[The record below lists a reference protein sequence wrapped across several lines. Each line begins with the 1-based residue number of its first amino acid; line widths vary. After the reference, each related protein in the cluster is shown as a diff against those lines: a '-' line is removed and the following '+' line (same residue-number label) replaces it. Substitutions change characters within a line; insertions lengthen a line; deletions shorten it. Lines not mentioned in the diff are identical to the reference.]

1 MPPVRSFSSTII
13 IHVANQD
20 TPHKDRTVVGTG
32 PHTATARHS
41 LRKPTLQE
49 FREQLIQEMANR
61 SVPLS
66 LQDFLN
72 TFLPVPHNQK
82 PRRATATL
90 VKKFSV
96 LKDVKTKDWKE
107 DDIAKTFVKV
117 VNDAKLTPGLK
128 LALSQYNYDA
138 NDASKQKVDAAFFPQ
153 ATTPTDGKPHWAEQ
167 LVSVEFKKGETKN
180 DPFEDN
186 EKKAMDPDASSRK
199 EVRSQIMSYA
209 QKVFER
215 QPRTHL
221 FMLFVIGQNF
231 RVLRWDRSGVVVT
244 PLIDYVLHP
253 DLLYEFLWRI
263 GRASMAQLGL
273 DPTAKLIKP
282 GSDEYKKMDELAKKV
297 ATDLVAECSK
307 VVANGDENNMFAYVR
322 EKFNESL
329 EEDWPRWKLSV
340 PQEDGSMRYFLV
352 GKPTFTTSS
361 LVGRA
366 TQGYVA
372 MDPLAKEPK
381 KQLVWL
387 KDAWRAFYDLVE
399 AEGVVLQQLK
409 NASVQGIPTLVCHGD
424 LPGQAT
430 VTPDI
435 WEKNQKALE
444 EEQKRAAE
452 KKLKR
457 TTRKK
462 QKQKRVARTT
472 AVSAPAVAPSAA
484 SAGAAVPASA
494 ASGTKRRRDEIDD
507 EQALLPP
514 PHGVEGSQAD
524 DADDKCPLRRH
535 RHYRIVVEEVG
546 LPLEQ
551 FENGFHLVSVIHDC
565 IGAHKHAAQAGILHR
580 DISGGNIL
588 IYPQVVEDLRSPD
601 RRIVKLRGLL
611 TDWELSKDIKV
622 KGRPRHAR
630 QPERIGTWQ
639 YMSIAL
645 INEPT
650 KAVEISDELEAF
662 FHVLL
667 YYAVRYLKSNC
678 ADVSAYMELY
688 FEAYWTYGGRYRC
701 GSLKTST
708 ITNGELRTSEATS
721 GVIRFNTPIDH
732 ILRTILGWLKAY
744 YDIHAD
750 EYIRVE
756 EDDNPPDENIDFDY
770 EPSEC
775 YNVFYDESLVSDDEI
790 DAPELPAPKVHSEK
804 TFKDARKICLHD
816 HILALLF
823 WCMNKDARAKL
834 PPGLRW
840 QKTDKVPD
848 GYPDSSRRR
857 FGVAPSGTLGTHND
871 NDNDDDSNKR
881 LKSNSGAAVPVQHP
895 PQTPPR
901 KRHHSS
907 IGIVDSGFAIGS
919 RPAVGSCPP

>member
-1 MPPVRSFSSTII
+1 M
-13 IHVANQD
+13 
-20 TPHKDRTVVGTG
+20 G
-32 PHTATARHS
+32 
-41 LRKPTLQE
+41 
-49 FREQLIQEMANR
+49 
-61 SVPLS
+61 
-66 LQDFLN
+66 
-72 TFLPVPHNQK
+72 
-82 PRRATATL
+82 
-90 VKKFSV
+90 
-96 LKDVKTKDWKE
+96 
-107 DDIAKTFVKV
+107 
-117 VNDAKLTPGLK
+117 
-128 LALSQYNYDA
+128 
-138 NDASKQKVDAAFFPQ
+138 
-153 ATTPTDGKPHWAEQ
+153 
-167 LVSVEFKKGETKN
+167 
-180 DPFEDN
+180 
-186 EKKAMDPDASSRK
+186 
-199 EVRSQIMSYA
+199 YA
-209 QKVFER
+209 QMVFER

-221 FMLFVIGQNF
+221 FMLFVIGRQF

-253 DLLYEFLWRI
+253 DLLYDFLWRI

-282 GSDEYKKMDELAKKV
+282 GSDEYKKMDELAKEV
-297 ATDLVAECSK
+297 ATDLVAK
-307 VVANGDENNMFAYVR
+307 RRVVVPHGDENNVFAYVR

-340 PQEDGSMRYFLV
+340 PQKDGSMRYFLV

-372 MDPLAKEPK
+372 VDPLAKEPK

-387 KDAWRAFYDLVE
+387 KDAWRTFYNLVE
-399 AEGVVLQQLK
+399 AEGDVLEQLK
-409 NASVQGIPTLVCHGD
+409 KDGVPFIPTVVCHGD

-435 WEKNQKALE
+435 WDKNQKALE
-444 EEQKRAAE
+444 EELKRAAE

-472 AVSAPAVAPSAA
+472 AVGVPAVAPAA

-494 ASGTKRRRDEIDD
+494 ASGTKRRRDEVDD

-514 PHGVEGSQAD
+514 PHGVEGSKAD
-524 DADDKCPLRRH
+524 DVDDKCPLRRH

-565 IGAHKHAAQAGILHR
+565 IIAHKHAAQAGVLHR

-588 IYPQVVEDLRSPD
+588 IYPQIAEDPKSPG
-601 RRIVKLRGLL
+601 RQIVTMCGLL

-622 KGRPRHAR
+622 KGRARRAR
-630 QPERIGTWQ
+630 QPERTGTWQ

-678 ADVSAYMELY
+678 TDVPAYMERY
-688 FEAYWTYGGRYRC
+688 FEAYRICDGRYRC
-701 GSLKTST
+701 GSLKTFT
-708 ITNGELRTSEATS
+708 IAEGELRISETEPN
-721 GVIRFNTPIDH
+721 IILFNTAVDNV
-732 ILRTILGWLKAY
+732 LCTILGWLKAY
-744 YDIHAD
+744 YDIHGN
-750 EYIRVE
+750 EYIRVIKV
-756 EDDNPPDENIDFDY
+756 DNPPDEDTDSDDESGY
-770 EPSEC
+770 ARKTT
-775 YNVFYDESLVSDDEI
+775 YYDESLVADDEV
-790 DAPELPAPKVHSEK
+790 DAPRRPAPKVYSEK
-804 TFKDARKICLHD
+804 NFKDARKICLHD
-816 HILALLF
+816 HILALLS
-823 WCMNKDARAKL
+823 WCMEKDPRAKL
-834 PPGLRW
+834 PPGIRW
-840 QKTDKVPD
+840 PRTDKVPD
-848 GYPDSSRRR
+848 RYPDDSQKQLKE
-857 FGVAPSGTLGTHND
+857 VPSGALGTHDD
-871 NDNDDDSNKR
+871 NDSNKR

-895 PQTPPR
+895 PPQTPPR
-901 KRHHSS
+901 KSYHSS
-907 IGIVDSGFAIGS
+907 IGIVDSGFASGS
-919 RPAVGSCPP
+919 RPAAGSCPP